1 MYYPDKFLPIF
12 SEEHYDYLL
21 NKLGIMNNSIKGI
34 IYKQAILIEYKNNI
48 EELNILSNYEFV
60 QFLYYLYGRNDYV
73 IKVLSIRL
81 MAEY

>member
-1 MYYPDKFLPIF
+1 
-12 SEEHYDYLL
+12 
-21 NKLGIMNNSIKGI
+21 MNNSIKGI
-34 IYKQAILIEYKNNI
+34 SYKQAILIEYKNSI

-60 QFLYYLYGRNDYV
+60 QFLYYLYDRNDYV

>member
-1 MYYPDKFLPIF
+1 
-12 SEEHYDYLL
+12 
-21 NKLGIMNNSIKGI
+21 MNNSIKGI
-34 IYKQAILIEYKNNI
+34 IYKQAILIEYKNSI

-60 QFLYYLYGRNDYV
+60 QFLYYLYDRNDYV